1 MAFNID
7 ADPINANW
15 VRWKNWDVQVSNL
28 SELLIFLGVEN
39 QPFAIQRRQVE
50 RLSRYIGQAPE
61 QLQLEFADFLR
72 DTPHTL

>member
-15 VRWKNWDVQVSNL
+15 LRWKNWDVQVSNL

-39 QPFAIQRRQVE
+39 QPVALQRRQVE
-50 RLSRYIGQAPE
+50 RLTRYIDQAPE

-72 DTPHTL
+72 DTPPTP